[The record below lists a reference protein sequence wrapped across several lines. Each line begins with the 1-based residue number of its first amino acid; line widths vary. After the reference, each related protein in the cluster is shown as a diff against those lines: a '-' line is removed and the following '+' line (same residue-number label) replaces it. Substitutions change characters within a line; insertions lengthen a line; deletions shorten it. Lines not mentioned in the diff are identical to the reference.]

1 MVSKNLIFEFD
12 VNIIST
18 FKKLDI
24 MTVIFE
30 KFQNEKELRIERKFI
45 HIGKNL
51 TKIQLWTKIL
61 NVFRLCKK
69 PSLLIRCNFVILFQ
83 LLKIT
88 TPF

>member
-1 MVSKNLIFEFD
+1 
-12 VNIIST
+12 
-18 FKKLDI
+18 

-30 KFQNEKELRIERKFI
+30 KFQNEKELENRKKI
-45 HIGKNL
+45 HTYWKKIDK
-51 TKIQLWTKIL
+51 KIQLWTKIL

-83 LLKIT
+83 LLKMT